1 VKGCHDIRGIFS
13 IFNKPFILLLLGST
27 ITTCIDPFNPNLSG
41 QKAILVVDALLTNEN
56 RSYTVKLS
64 YTTQSQNEDPAMAS
78 SAFVT
83 ISDWDGNVTRLT
95 ETTNGIYKTDSLAF
109 QGETGNTYTLYIKT
123 FEGAEYRSEPCT
135 INPVK
140 QIDRIYFQKDQEI
153 PKNSSEILEG
163 IRIFLDSEN
172 SGGGK
177 YFRWIYDEWWKFSVP
192 YPKRFDYID
201 ENNIPEVDQIKQV
214 CYAHDRTDE
223 ILINSS
229 ESSQTNRIEREPIL
243 FLSPDLSDRFLIQYC
258 IDIKQLSLSAA
269 EFQFWEQM
277 KEINE
282 SGGDIFDKQP
292 FSIIGNIHNVNNPL
306 ETVLGYFQVS
316 AVEEKRIY
324 ISPQEIKDLELPVYS
339 YDCEAVE
346 VAPND
351 YPPPTTP
358 ADIMTF
364 DKIYEFYRST
374 GYIFVRPIYDMFGN
388 LNKLVFTKPV
398 CALCIARGNLV
409 PPDFWIDM
417 EPSQ

>member
-1 VKGCHDIRGIFS
+1 MKGCRYIREIFS
-13 IFNKPFILLLLGST
+13 RFNKPLILLLLVS
-27 ITTCIDPFNPNLSG
+27 IISTCIDPFNPNISG
-41 QKAILVVDALLTNEN
+41 QQAILVVDALLTNEN

-83 ISDWDGNVTRLT
+83 ISDGDGNVTRLT

-109 QGETGNTYTLYIKT
+109 LGETGNTYTLYIKT

-135 INPVK
+135 INPVQ
-140 QIDRIYFQKDQEI
+140 QIDSIYFQKDQEI
-153 PKNSSEILEG
+153 PKNSTEILEG

-177 YFRWIYDEWWKFSVP
+177 YFRWTYDEWWKFSVP
-192 YPKRFDYID
+192 YPTRFEYID
-201 ENNIPEVDQIKQV
+201 QNNIPEVDEIKQI
-214 CYAHDRTDE
+214 CYAYSGADE

-229 ESSQTNRIEREPIL
+229 ESSQTNRIEKEPIV
-243 FLSPDLSDRFLIQYC
+243 FVSPDISDRFLMQYC

-292 FSIIGNIHNVNNPL
+292 FSIIGNIHNVNNPS

-324 ISPQEIKDLELPVYS
+324 ISPQEIENLGLPLYS
-339 YDCEAVE
+339 YDCVAVE

-351 YPPPTTP
+351 YPSPTNP

-364 DKIYEFYRST
+364 DKIYEFYTTT
-374 GYIFVRPIYDMFGN
+374 GYMFVRPIYDMFGN
-388 LNKLVFTKPV
+388 LAKLVFTKPV
-398 CALCIARGNLV
+398 CALCTARGNLS
-409 PPDFWIDM
+409 PPYFWIDM